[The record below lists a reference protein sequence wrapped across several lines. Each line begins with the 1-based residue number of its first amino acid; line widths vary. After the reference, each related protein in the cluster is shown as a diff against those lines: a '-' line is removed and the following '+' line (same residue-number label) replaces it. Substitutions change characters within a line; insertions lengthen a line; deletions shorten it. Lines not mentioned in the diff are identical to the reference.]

1 MDKDEL
7 RDYINNVVGR
17 FSWKKRFLV
26 IYDQLN
32 PAYAKY
38 YSGSETQALWKTMVL
53 PTYVSIAAM
62 AIAGLSWALNG
73 EQGLQPA
80 PVPLGDAPSGK

>member
-1 MDKDEL
+1 MVPRHL
-7 RDYINNVVGR
+7 RPT
-17 FSWKKRFLV
+17 K
-26 IYDQLN
+26 QLN

-38 YSGSETQALWKTMVL
+38 HSRPEAQVLWKTLAL

-73 EQGLQPA
+73 EQGLQPT
-80 PVPLGDAPSGK
+80 PVRLGDAPSGK